1 MNTKNINE
9 YIKYTNKLEP
19 SSIEKYRLLIYWII
33 IKKRQKLIR
42 NRNIKGYNL
51 YKL

>member
-9 YIKYTNKLEP
+9 YIKYANKLDP
-19 SSIEKYRLLIYWII
+19 SSIEKIPCINLLDYHQ
-33 IKKRQKLIR
+33 KRQKLIR